1 MSGFEWA
8 KAGMLPADWDD
19 FSNFDRQARE
29 LWERVERERET
40 EPIMTW
46 EEWSELHP
54 SHLPDHDTLI
64 IIDELHAA

>member
-8 KAGMLPADWDD
+8 KPYCLTSTGWDCSD
-19 FSNFDRQARE
+19 VERQARE
-29 LWERVERERET
+29 LRERVERERET

-54 SHLPDHDTLI
+54 PHLPDHDTLI